1 MRARAIKS
9 TMRYHFLS
17 WISIMIKNNITVI
30 VGEDVGKWI
39 ASNSAASTIN
49 CCRLSGEQQYISV
62 TYSIYL
68 LYIVLGT

>member
-1 MRARAIKS
+1 MKARAIKS

-30 VGEDVGKWI
+30 VGEVVGKWI
-39 ASNSAASTIN
+39 ASNSAGSTIN